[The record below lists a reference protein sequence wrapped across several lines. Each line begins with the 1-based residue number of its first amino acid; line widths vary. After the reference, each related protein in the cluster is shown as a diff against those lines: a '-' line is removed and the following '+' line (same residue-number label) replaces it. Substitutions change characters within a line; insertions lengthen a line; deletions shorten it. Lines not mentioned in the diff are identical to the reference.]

1 MCSERSPLCP
11 LASRRPRSERT
22 AKRPY
27 RSRRRH
33 NAPRRKTRRTPAR
46 TPQPSGRPRIQP
58 CPGRLETPTPI
69 PLRAPDAELPGRG
82 RESPRWRSSFKA
94 RAGGDRPQ
102 QACRIACHDRVGRHV
117 ASHDAAGSDQSIL
130 ADRDVRKDGGAGADR
145 SARPH
150 QRRLDF
156 PVLLGLQ
163 RTVRSCGARVGV
175 VDEGDAVADE
185 DVVLDGHAFANERVA
200 GDLAVLADVRVLL
213 NFDKGTDLGVVAYF
227 AAIEVDEPRQL
238 DAFAQLHIG
247 RNAEILAHSSIALP
261 LSLSDRSAASS
272 SLTTREPATP
282 SFTGVSFL
290 PTQSTK

>member
-11 LASRRPRSERT
+11 LASRRPRSARA

-46 TPQPSGRPRIQP
+46 TPQPSGHPRIQP
-58 CPGRLETPTPI
+58 CPG
-69 PLRAPDAELPGRG
+69 
-82 RESPRWRSSFKA
+82 
-94 RAGGDRPQ
+94 
-102 QACRIACHDRVGRHV
+102 
-117 ASHDAAGSDQSIL
+117 
-130 ADRDVRKDGGAGADR
+130 
-145 SARPH
+145 
-150 QRRLDF
+150 RLDF

-175 VDEGDAVADE
+175 VDECDAVADE